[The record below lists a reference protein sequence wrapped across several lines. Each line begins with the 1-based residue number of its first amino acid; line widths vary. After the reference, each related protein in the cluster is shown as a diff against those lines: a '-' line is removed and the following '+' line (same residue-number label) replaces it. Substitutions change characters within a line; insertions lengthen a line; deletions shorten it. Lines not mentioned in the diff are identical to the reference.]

1 MKKTKLAKAI
11 TMAVAGSVL
20 SLGSVGAVSAHTMYN
35 TYNAGTTPDEGG
47 TDGWVYGDTNESYP
61 NVTPG
66 WVGTA
71 NPTTLPFGYSGRAA
85 LNWAAELHDAGD
97 SLEISRAD
105 ALARYG
111 VAADI
116 DTGKGAWQDASGTPQ
131 GWSHNT
137 DIGLFKSHVDA
148 YVTLNLS
155 AVNAVIAN
163 FGITIFE
170 GMDLGLDNGTA
181 EPYYSH
187 HAAWNKPS
195 AFLDFTAD
203 NPFGTTGLTYLT
215 HSPNVDEV
223 NGLTFFAEAGQ
234 IYSIFL
240 GGSGGRDWM
249 LDKDQYVLTMAS
261 SPVPIPAAFWLFGS
275 ALAGMGFFGKRLKRV
290 AT

>member
-1 MKKTKLAKAI
+1 MKQTRLANVIATAI
-11 TMAVAGSVL
+11 AGSAL
-20 SLGSVGAVSAHTMYN
+20 SLAVVAEASAHTMYN

-47 TDGWVYGDTNESYP
+47 PDGWVYGAQNESYP
-61 NVTPG
+61 TVSAG

-116 DTGKGAWQDASGTPQ
+116 DTGKGAWQDASATPQ
-131 GWSHNT
+131 GWAHNT
-137 DIGLFKSHVDA
+137 DIGLFRSHVDA

-155 AVNAVIAN
+155 GVNSVIAN

-170 GMDLGLDNGTA
+170 GMDLGLDNGTG

-187 HAAWNKPS
+187 HAAWNKPGD
-195 AFLDFTAD
+195 FLDFTAD

-215 HSPNVDEV
+215 HDATVDEV

-234 IYSIFL
+234 VYSIFL
-240 GGSGGRDWM
+240 GGSGGKSWM
-249 LDKDQYVLTMAS
+249 SDRDQYVLNITS
-261 SPVPIPAAFWLFGS
+261 SPVPLPAAFWLFGS
-275 ALAGMGFFGKRLKRV
+275 ALAGMGFFGKRLRSG
-290 AT
+290 AA

>member
-35 TYNAGTTPDEGG
+35 TYNAGTAPDEGE
-47 TDGWVYGDTNESYP
+47 TDGWVYGYTNESYP

-71 NPTTLPFGYSGRAA
+71 SPTTLPFDYSGRAA
-85 LNWAAELHDAGD
+85 LNWAAELHNAGD

-116 DTGKGAWQDASGTPQ
+116 DTGKGAWQDATGQ

-148 YVTLNLS
+148 NVTLNLS
-155 AVNAVIAN
+155 AVNSVIAN

-170 GMDLGLDNGTA
+170 GMDLGLDSGIPGM
-181 EPYYSH
+181 EYYSH
-187 HAAWNKPS
+187 HAKWNSPS
-195 AFLDFTAD
+195 DLMDFTAD
-203 NPFGTTGLTYLT
+203 NPFGTTGLTYRT
-215 HSPNVDEV
+215 HDATVDAV
-223 NGLTFFAEAGQ
+223 NGLTFFAKAGQ

-240 GGSGGRDWM
+240 GGSGGASWM
-249 LDKDQYVLTMAS
+249 YDRDQYVLTITS

-275 ALAGMGFFGKRLKRV
+275 ALAGMGFFGKRLKRAAV
-290 AT
+290 